1 MASDNRENLFL
12 GFGKSLLHYDRYDSM
27 EQVVARIQQITADDI
42 QRVANEVYAPER
54 LSTLI
59 YD

>member
-1 MASDNRENLFL
+1 
-12 GFGKSLLHYDRYDSM
+12 M